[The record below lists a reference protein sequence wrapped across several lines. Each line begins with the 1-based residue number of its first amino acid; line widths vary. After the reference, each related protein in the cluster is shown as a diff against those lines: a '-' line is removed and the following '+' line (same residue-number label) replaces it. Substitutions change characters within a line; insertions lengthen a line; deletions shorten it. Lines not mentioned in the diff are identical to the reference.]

1 MTVSPLGRSALL
13 PTKSYAGDFRVK
25 EGNIF
30 MAAADSGLFGV
41 IAPTDEEFT
50 VVDTDDDRFPPSVQ
64 IILFVKHRCKNQ

>member
-1 MTVSPLGRSALL
+1 M

-30 MAAADSGLFGV
+30 VAAADCGFLGV

-64 IILFVKHRCKNQ
+64 IILFVKRRRENQRTQL